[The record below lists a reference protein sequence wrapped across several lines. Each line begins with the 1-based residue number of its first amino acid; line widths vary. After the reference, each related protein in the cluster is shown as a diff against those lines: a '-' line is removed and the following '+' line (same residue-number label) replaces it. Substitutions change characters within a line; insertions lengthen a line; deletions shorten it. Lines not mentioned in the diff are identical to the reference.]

1 MKFAPM
7 NYHYLRYPIKKF
19 LDKVERSPF
28 NSIDLYCS
36 APQLNLFDYPLLRLI
51 ELKKEIEAHHLSVM
65 AMTPENCVYP
75 VNFCTQDDLTR
86 ESSIRYYQRAID
98 TAQFLDCPCVQ
109 ISTGFGYFD
118 QPREEG
124 WKYCRESLWTLAQY
138 CEKKDVRLLLEEL
151 KVTTTNVLITSKDI
165 AKMLEEIE
173 SPSIVGMVDMDQM
186 TYAKEQKRSKSML
199 EVNNLFHATRIIE
212 GYGVIETT
220 GQECANLGF
229 GKVLVITDP
238 FLASSEHYKKLK
250 KSLDDAKIE
259 NFLLTNVKPNPRAED
274 CDEMAE
280 FAKKNHVDAL
290 IALGGGSA
298 MDQAKAVG
306 AVVTNGKSTVE
317 WGDTE
322 LDTNILPLICIPS
335 TSGTG
340 AEVTWCAVITDTERQ
355 YKMTVGDP
363 VHMIP
368 VLAICDPEIT
378 IGLPKSL
385 TAACGVDALTHCIEA
400 YTVQLHQ
407 PITDAL
413 ALKGISMI
421 AENLEKAYENGED
434 REARRNM
441 MIASTIGGMAFISS
455 NVGAVHAF
463 AETVGAWF
471 DTPHGVANSLFL
483 PYIMEFNI
491 PACPERFAD
500 IADAM
505 GIEREESMSDEQYA
519 LKAVEYVKALNRK
532 LNIPT
537 IKEIKG
543 ITEERFEAIAERSA
557 NNVLSNDNAR
567 KITKEDYLELLKK
580 AYNE

>member
-1 MKFAPM
+1 
-7 NYHYLRYPIKKF
+7 
-19 LDKVERSPF
+19 
-28 NSIDLYCS
+28 
-36 APQLNLFDYPLLRLI
+36 
-51 ELKKEIEAHHLSVM
+51 
-65 AMTPENCVYP
+65 
-75 VNFCTQDDLTR
+75 
-86 ESSIRYYQRAID
+86 
-98 TAQFLDCPCVQ
+98 
-109 ISTGFGYFD
+109 
-118 QPREEG
+118 
-124 WKYCRESLWTLAQY
+124 
-138 CEKKDVRLLLEEL
+138 
-151 KVTTTNVLITSKDI
+151 
-165 AKMLEEIE
+165 
-173 SPSIVGMVDMDQM
+173 
-186 TYAKEQKRSKSML
+186 ML

-368 VLAICDPEIT
+368 VLAICDPEIR
-378 IGLPKSL
+378 SD
-385 TAACGVDALTHCIEA
+385 CR
-400 YTVQLHQ
+400 
-407 PITDAL
+407 
-413 ALKGISMI
+413 
-421 AENLEKAYENGED
+421 NL
-434 REARRNM
+434 
-441 MIASTIGGMAFISS
+441 
-455 NVGAVHAF
+455 
-463 AETVGAWF
+463 
-471 DTPHGVANSLFL
+471 
-483 PYIMEFNI
+483 
-491 PACPERFAD
+491 
-500 IADAM
+500 
-505 GIEREESMSDEQYA
+505 
-519 LKAVEYVKALNRK
+519 
-532 LNIPT
+532 
-537 IKEIKG
+537 
-543 ITEERFEAIAERSA
+543 
-557 NNVLSNDNAR
+557 
-567 KITKEDYLELLKK
+567 
-580 AYNE
+580 

>member
-1 MKFAPM
+1 
-7 NYHYLRYPIKKF
+7 
-19 LDKVERSPF
+19 
-28 NSIDLYCS
+28 
-36 APQLNLFDYPLLRLI
+36 
-51 ELKKEIEAHHLSVM
+51 
-65 AMTPENCVYP
+65 
-75 VNFCTQDDLTR
+75 
-86 ESSIRYYQRAID
+86 
-98 TAQFLDCPCVQ
+98 
-109 ISTGFGYFD
+109 
-118 QPREEG
+118 
-124 WKYCRESLWTLAQY
+124 
-138 CEKKDVRLLLEEL
+138 
-151 KVTTTNVLITSKDI
+151 
-165 AKMLEEIE
+165 
-173 SPSIVGMVDMDQM
+173 
-186 TYAKEQKRSKSML
+186 ML

-471 DTPHGVANSLFL
+471 DTPHGVACAMMLPIVMEYNADCTGEKYREIARAMGVEGVDAMSQEEYRKAAVAAVRKLSEDVGIPSKLEAIKESDLDFL
-483 PYIMEFNI
+483 AES
-491 PACPERFAD
+491 AH
-500 IADAM
+500 ADACAP
-505 GIEREESMSDEQYA
+505 GNPKDASVED
-519 LKAVEYVKALNRK
+519 LKEL
-532 LNIPT
+532 
-537 IKEIKG
+537 
-543 ITEERFEAIAERSA
+543 F
-557 NNVLSNDNAR
+557 R
-567 KITKEDYLELLKK
+567 KIM
-580 AYNE
+580 

>member
-1 MKFAPM
+1 
-7 NYHYLRYPIKKF
+7 
-19 LDKVERSPF
+19 
-28 NSIDLYCS
+28 
-36 APQLNLFDYPLLRLI
+36 
-51 ELKKEIEAHHLSVM
+51 
-65 AMTPENCVYP
+65 
-75 VNFCTQDDLTR
+75 
-86 ESSIRYYQRAID
+86 
-98 TAQFLDCPCVQ
+98 
-109 ISTGFGYFD
+109 
-118 QPREEG
+118 
-124 WKYCRESLWTLAQY
+124 
-138 CEKKDVRLLLEEL
+138 
-151 KVTTTNVLITSKDI
+151 
-165 AKMLEEIE
+165 
-173 SPSIVGMVDMDQM
+173 
-186 TYAKEQKRSKSML
+186 ML

-557 NNVLSNDNAR
+557 NNVLSNGNAR

>member
-1 MKFAPM
+1 
-7 NYHYLRYPIKKF
+7 
-19 LDKVERSPF
+19 
-28 NSIDLYCS
+28 
-36 APQLNLFDYPLLRLI
+36 
-51 ELKKEIEAHHLSVM
+51 
-65 AMTPENCVYP
+65 
-75 VNFCTQDDLTR
+75 
-86 ESSIRYYQRAID
+86 
-98 TAQFLDCPCVQ
+98 
-109 ISTGFGYFD
+109 
-118 QPREEG
+118 
-124 WKYCRESLWTLAQY
+124 
-138 CEKKDVRLLLEEL
+138 
-151 KVTTTNVLITSKDI
+151 
-165 AKMLEEIE
+165 
-173 SPSIVGMVDMDQM
+173 
-186 TYAKEQKRSKSML
+186 ML

-543 ITEERFEAIAERSA
+543 ITEAVVVRVTDKKADEAITLEDIEPYKEEICEGKIVLFNTNWYKTRGTDEFFHHPYVNGDVAKYLVDNGVRFIGIDTINTDQTGGTEFPVHDLFSEKRLMIGENWAFFDQIDFERPYVIALPMKLIGCDGSPVRA
-557 NNVLSNDNAR
+557 IAVQW
-567 KITKEDYLELLKK
+567 EE
-580 AYNE
+580 E

>member
-1 MKFAPM
+1 MWTQDMFGVEKPIIALLHLDALPGDPGYCGDMKTVTEHARKDLLALQDGGVDGILFANEFSLPYQPVADIAVVSAM
-7 NYHYLRYPIKKF
+7 AYIIGKLKDEISVPFGVNVVKNPIAT
-19 LDKVERSPF
+19 
-28 NSIDLYCS
+28 IDLG
-36 APQLNLFDYPLLRLI
+36 A
-51 ELKKEIEAHHLSVM
+51 A
-65 AMTPENCVYP
+65 
-75 VNFCTQDDLTR
+75 
-86 ESSIRYYQRAID
+86 
-98 TAQFLDCPCVQ
+98 
-109 ISTGFGYFD
+109 TGAKFG
-118 QPREEG
+118 
-124 WKYCRESLWTLAQY
+124 
-138 CEKKDVRLLLEEL
+138 
-151 KVTTTNVLITSKDI
+151 
-165 AKMLEEIE
+165 
-173 SPSIVGMVDMDQM
+173 
-186 TYAKEQKRSKSML
+186 RSCFSGAYMG
-199 EVNNLFHATRIIE
+199 E
-212 GYGVIETT
+212 YGVIETT